1 MNASLEELIDIHDI
15 GDILANNIYNYF
27 HEDKNIE
34 LINNLK
40 ELGINMEYKGE
51 KIINN
56 DLISNKKFVIT
67 GTISFMTRDEIKA
80 LLEKYD
86 GTTVDYSRDEAKS
99 IIENL
104 GGNCSGS
111 VSKKTDVV
119 IVGDSPGSKYE
130 KALKLGIEIW
140 DEDKLKDIIDSL

>member
-86 GTTVDYSRDEAKS
+86 GTTVD
-99 IIENL
+99 
-104 GGNCSGS
+104 S

>member
-1 MNASLEELIDIHDI
+1 
-15 GDILANNIYNYF
+15 
-27 HEDKNIE
+27 
-34 LINNLK
+34 
-40 ELGINMEYKGE
+40 
-51 KIINN
+51 
-56 DLISNKKFVIT
+56 
-67 GTISFMTRDEIKA
+67 MTRDEIKA

-86 GTTVDYSRDEAKS
+86 GTTVD
-99 IIENL
+99 
-104 GGNCSGS
+104 S